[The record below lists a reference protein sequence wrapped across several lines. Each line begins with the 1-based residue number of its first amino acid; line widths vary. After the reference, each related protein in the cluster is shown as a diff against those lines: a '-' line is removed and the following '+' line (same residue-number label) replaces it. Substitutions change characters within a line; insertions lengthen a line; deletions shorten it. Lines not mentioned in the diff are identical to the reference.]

1 MLYVGHK
8 TVRFSFSKMVRCEPP
23 KILLMAVNLLHRF
36 FLQLHF
42 YIGRVG
48 VLVDFCVAAASK
60 LFFVCAIID
69 TAPDCPA
76 GFQYMYVYPRI
87 SNPTPPFKSIRALSG
102 TYKVTMK
109 WVCIS

>member
-76 GFQYMYVYPRI
+76 GFQYMCTKGF
-87 SNPTPPFKSIRALSG
+87 PTPPHPL
-102 TYKVTMK
+102 KVLGRYQGLIK
-109 WVCIS
+109 LL

>member
-69 TAPDCPA
+69 T
-76 GFQYMYVYPRI
+76 G
-87 SNPTPPFKSIRALSG
+87 LSCRFS
-102 TYKVTMK
+102 T
-109 WVCIS
+109 